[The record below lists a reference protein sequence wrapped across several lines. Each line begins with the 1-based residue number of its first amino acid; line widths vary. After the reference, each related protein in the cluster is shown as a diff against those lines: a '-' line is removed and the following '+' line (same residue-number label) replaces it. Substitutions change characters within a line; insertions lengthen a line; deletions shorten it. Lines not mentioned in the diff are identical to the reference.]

1 MLDGLAQ
8 LFALPLGAESP
19 HFEQALVHPSFA
31 NEQPQRADN
40 QRLEFLGDAVLQLCA
55 SEYLFQAH
63 PNANEGELTRRRARL
78 VSSEA
83 LGGFARDAGIESA
96 LRLGKGAEAHGLRS
110 NTSVLA
116 DAVEAL
122 IAAVYLDGGIEAAR
136 QACRT
141 MLGRIEAGLDAD
153 ALGDTKSS
161 LQEAVQARGKSA
173 PSYRVIASGG
183 PAHEPW
189 FEVSVSV
196 DGKELGSGRGR
207 NKRSA
212 EREAAR
218 QALELLPGV
227 LGDESTDGG
236 QA

>member
-1 MLDGLAQ
+1 MLDGLAA
-8 LFALPLGAESP
+8 LFSLPLGTRSP
-19 HFEQALVHPSFA
+19 HFAQALVHPSFA
-31 NEQPQRADN
+31 NERSERADN

-55 SEYLFQAH
+55 SEYLYEAH
-63 PNANEGELTRRRARL
+63 PGANEGELTRRRARL

-83 LGGFARDAGIESA
+83 LGAFAREAGIEAA

-122 IAAVYLDGGIEAAR
+122 IAAAYLDAGIDAAR
-136 QACRT
+136 AACRT
-141 MLGRIEAGLDAD
+141 VLQRIEAGLDAD
-153 ALGDTKSS
+153 SLGDCKSA
-161 LQEAVQARGKSA
+161 LQEAVQARGMSA
-173 PSYRVIASGG
+173 PSYQVLSSGG

-196 DGKELGSGRGR
+196 DGRALGTGRGR

-212 EREAAR
+212 EREAAG
-218 QALELLPGV
+218 QALARLPSLLADPPG
-227 LGDESTDGG
+227 DDPT
-236 QA
+236 

>member
-1 MLDGLAQ
+1 MLDGLAA
-8 LFALPLGAESP
+8 LFSLPLGVASP

-31 NEQPQRADN
+31 NEQPDRADN

-55 SEYLFQAH
+55 SEYLFEMH
-63 PNANEGELTRRRARL
+63 PGANEGELTRRRARL
-78 VSSEA
+78 VNSEA
-83 LGGFARDAGIESA
+83 LGAFAREAGIEAA

-110 NTSVLA
+110 NTGVLA

-122 IAAVYLDGGIEAAR
+122 IAAVYLDAGIEAAR
-136 QACRT
+136 SACRT
-141 MLGRIEAGLDAD
+141 VLGRIEASLDAD
-153 ALGDTKSS
+153 AIDDSKSA
-161 LQEAVQARGKSA
+161 LQEAVQARGMAA
-173 PSYRVIASGG
+173 PVYQLRSSGG

-196 DGKELGSGRGR
+196 DGRSLGAGRGR

-218 QALELLPGV
+218 EALSILDRLLAGET
-227 LGDESTDGG
+227 GDG
-236 QA
+236 A